1 MAKRSASSQLNQD
14 NWDLADE
21 KEEAGTFTPLGKSEL
36 QHRVIR
42 KARRSLNN
50 NSSDGSPKGFSP
62 FAKFSGFGSS
72 ASSSPFGNMK
82 NINSPFGPLTKT
94 ASPSSTAQKGE
105 AEKSNGN
112 SVEQD
117 KSSGDTN
124 KPCSSSD
131 NKIKENQ
138 ARSLDYYRQ
147 LQSLNESVL
156 KWMQMHLSKNSC
168 CDFTPVFN
176 DYKKHLDTLSVTYP
190 VKVKESTV
198 VSGSKVSFKK
208 PMNTEEVMKDSTNKF
223 DSHDKSSPAK
233 EKSNKNEDETDY
245 GANFSSNT
253 TNTSTFSFGIKST
266 PTPTSSSSS
275 GGCTSSSKE
284 GKEKEAE
291 KSPGQVPFT
300 FSFFNKGALPEKP
313 FSAVCESAVKA
324 AEGENEEY
332 VPPKNEFVAVQEEG
346 AVYSKRC
353 KLFFKKGQNY
363 ADKGVGTLH
372 LKPLDGKTQLLI
384 RADTSLGNI
393 LLNIVLNA
401 SLPTSRT
408 GKNNVLL
415 VCIPNP
421 PLDVKNP
428 DSKEAIPMLI
438 RVKTEQEA
446 DELLET
452 LNKYKS

>member
-324 AEGENEEY
+324 AGSSNL
-332 VPPKNEFVAVQEEG
+332 
-346 AVYSKRC
+346 
-353 KLFFKKGQNY
+353 LFICQI
-363 ADKGVGTLH
+363 T
-372 LKPLDGKTQLLI
+372 
-384 RADTSLGNI
+384 
-393 LLNIVLNA
+393 VL
-401 SLPTSRT
+401 
-408 GKNNVLL
+408 
-415 VCIPNP
+415 
-421 PLDVKNP
+421 
-428 DSKEAIPMLI
+428 
-438 RVKTEQEA
+438 
-446 DELLET
+446 
-452 LNKYKS
+452 